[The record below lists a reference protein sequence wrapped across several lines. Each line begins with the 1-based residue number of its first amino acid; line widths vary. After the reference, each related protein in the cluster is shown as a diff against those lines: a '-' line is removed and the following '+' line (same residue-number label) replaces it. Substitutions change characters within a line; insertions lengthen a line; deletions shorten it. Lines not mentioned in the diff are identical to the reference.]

1 MEAPLS
7 ITPDF
12 QEEIKLIDLKEEKNP
27 DKKYTL
33 TILFSSYSMDVKI
46 IEENDIIKNEYSNEF
61 TLDDLHKNGKFFK
74 ICENISNVKSSLE
87 ETFQMKKPILKL
99 EEESIKLLIIP
110 LITAL
115 GQSILIIPK
124 NKKNDKDNI
133 SILSNIIKK
142 QQNEINNLNEKVNKH
157 EERINLLEERIKKLE
172 EKEKD
177 EKLIKSDII
186 KSKDEID
193 LLNKWINNKNNTFS
207 LIYKGSRD
215 GDTYDNFHEKCD
227 NKGPTIM
234 IIKTDDGEIFGGY
247 TEKSWNKNNS
257 MIPSPESF
265 LFNLN
270 KKKKYFINGN
280 GYIISEKS
288 YGQTGFGD
296 ANYYEFYF
304 YNNYLTADKKSLIS
318 GCSSYNF
325 KSLEISGGKKDFHI
339 KEMEVYKIN

>member
-99 EEESIKLLIIP
+99 EKESIKLIIIP

-124 NKKNDKDNI
+124 NKKYDKDNI

-177 EKLIKSDII
+177 EK
-186 KSKDEID
+186 
-193 LLNKWINNKNNTFS
+193 
-207 LIYKGSRD
+207 
-215 GDTYDNFHEKCD
+215 
-227 NKGPTIM
+227 
-234 IIKTDDGEIFGGY
+234 
-247 TEKSWNKNNS
+247 
-257 MIPSPESF
+257 
-265 LFNLN
+265 
-270 KKKKYFINGN
+270 
-280 GYIISEKS
+280 
-288 YGQTGFGD
+288 
-296 ANYYEFYF
+296 
-304 YNNYLTADKKSLIS
+304 
-318 GCSSYNF
+318 
-325 KSLEISGGKKDFHI
+325 
-339 KEMEVYKIN
+339 